1 MTQRVTGEMRATT
14 ILAVRRADGVAMAGD
29 GQVTVGD
36 MVMKHTA
43 RKIRRLAGGRA
54 LAGFAGSTADALTLF
69 DKFEAMLDRYQGN
82 LRRAAVE
89 LTKEWRTDKFLR
101 RLEAMLLVA
110 SEDEIL
116 VLTGDGDVIE
126 PDDGVA
132 AIGSG
137 GSYAQAAARA
147 LVKHTELSAG
157 EIARSAME
165 IASSMCIY
173 TNDHI
178 MLFTIGGE
186 PSAQNNH
193 NDHHDGSDRAS
204 DSDDANHANHANHH
218 DERHAEPARDERHE
232 AEQPTPTSPAS
243 PRRRATTQATF

>member
-1 MTQRVTGEMRATT
+1 MTQRVTGDLHATT
-14 ILAVRRADGVAMAGD
+14 ILAVRRGGDVAMAGD
-29 GQVTVGD
+29 GQVTVGE

-43 RKIRRLAGGRA
+43 RKIRRLANGQV

-69 DKFEAMLDRYQGN
+69 DKFEHMLERYQGN

-89 LTKEWRTDKFLR
+89 LTKEWRTDKYLR

-110 SEDEIL
+110 SRDELL
-116 VLTGDGDVIE
+116 VLTGDGDVVE

-147 LVKHTELSAG
+147 LVRHTDLPAAD
-157 EIARSAME
+157 IARSAME
-165 IASSMCIY
+165 IAASMCIY

-178 MLFTIGGE
+178 LLYTLGDDTHAAGAANGDE
-186 PSAQNNH
+186 PGA
-193 NDHHDGSDRAS
+193 RVAAVAS
-204 DSDDANHANHANHH
+204 EPPSRSPGRRSPPGDDIA
-218 DERHAEPARDERHE
+218 
-232 AEQPTPTSPAS
+232 
-243 PRRRATTQATF
+243 

>member
-1 MTQRVTGEMRATT
+1 MTQRVTGEMHATT
-14 ILAVRRADGVAMAGD
+14 ILAVRRGNDVAMAGD

-36 MVMKHTA
+36 VVMKHTA
-43 RKIRRLAGGRA
+43 RKIRQLAAGQA

-69 DKFEAMLDRYQGN
+69 DKFESMLERYQGN

-110 SEDEIL
+110 SRDELL

-126 PDDGVA
+126 PDEGVA

-137 GSYAQAAARA
+137 GVYAQAAARA
-147 LVKHTELSAG
+147 LIRNTELTA
-157 EIARSAME
+157 EQIAREAMA
-165 IASSMCIY
+165 IAASMCIY

-178 MLFTIGGE
+178 LLYTLDGKA
-186 PSAQNNH
+186 PDAANAKAQASAEAN
-193 NDHHDGSDRAS
+193 GAA
-204 DSDDANHANHANHH
+204 DAK
-218 DERHAEPARDERHE
+218 RH
-232 AEQPTPTSPAS
+232 QKS
-243 PRRRATTQATF
+243 ATQ

>member
-1 MTQRVTGEMRATT
+1 MTQRVTGEMHATT
-14 ILAVRRADGVAMAGD
+14 ILAVRRGNDVAMAGD
-29 GQVTVGD
+29 GQVTVGE

-43 RKIRRLAGGRA
+43 RKIRKLANGKV

-69 DKFEAMLDRYQGN
+69 DKFEAMLERYQGN

-89 LTKEWRTDKFLR
+89 LTKDWRTDKFLR

-110 SEDEIL
+110 SADELL

-137 GSYAQAAARA
+137 GTYAQAAARA
-147 LVKHTELSAG
+147 LIRHTELSAQ
-157 EIARSAME
+157 EITRAAMD
-165 IASSMCIY
+165 IAAGMCIY

-178 MLFTIGGE
+178 ILFTLGE
-186 PSAQNNH
+186 SETASEPREPVES
-193 NDHHDGSDRAS
+193 GRA
-204 DSDDANHANHANHH
+204 AN
-218 DERHAEPARDERHE
+218 
-232 AEQPTPTSPAS
+232 
-243 PRRRATTQATF
+243 

>member
-1 MTQRVTGEMRATT
+1 MTQRVTGEMHATT
-14 ILAVRRADGVAMAGD
+14 ILAVRQGGTVAMAGD

-36 MVMKHTA
+36 MVMKHHA
-43 RKIRRLAGGRA
+43 RKIRRLLGGRV

-69 DKFEAMLDRYQGN
+69 DKFEAMLERYQGN

-89 LTKEWRTDKFLR
+89 LTKEWRTDKYLR

-110 SEDEIL
+110 DRDQLL

-147 LVKHTELSAG
+147 LVRHTSLSAT
-157 EIARSAME
+157 EVARSAME
-165 IASSMCIY
+165 IAAAMCIY
-173 TNDHI
+173 TNEQIILYSLDDVEEDTRAAQH
-178 MLFTIGGE
+178 GE
-186 PSAQNNH
+186 PVAPVVV
-193 NDHHDGSDRAS
+193 
-204 DSDDANHANHANHH
+204 
-218 DERHAEPARDERHE
+218 AEP
-232 AEQPTPTSPAS
+232 
-243 PRRRATTQATF
+243 

>member
-1 MTQRVTGEMRATT
+1 MTQRVTGEMHATT
-14 ILAVRRADGVAMAGD
+14 ILAVRRGNEVAMAGD

-36 MVMKHTA
+36 VVMKHTA

-69 DKFEAMLDRYQGN
+69 DKFENMMERYQGN

-110 SEDEIL
+110 SADELL

-137 GSYAQAAARA
+137 GVYAQAAARA
-147 LVKHTELSAG
+147 LVRHTDMSA
-157 EIARSAME
+157 EQIARAAMD
-165 IASSMCIY
+165 IAASMCIY
-173 TNDHI
+173 TNDRI
-178 MLFTIGGE
+178 MLFSLGAEAAAGDVVSDGAGAGE
-186 PSAQNNH
+186 QAATASAH
-193 NDHHDGSDRAS
+193 APRKAS
-204 DSDDANHANHANHH
+204 
-218 DERHAEPARDERHE
+218 E
-232 AEQPTPTSPAS
+232 AQ
-243 PRRRATTQATF
+243 

>member
-1 MTQRVTGEMRATT
+1 MTQRVTGEMHATT
-14 ILAVRRADGVAMAGD
+14 ILAVRQEGAVAMAGD

-36 MVMKHTA
+36 MVMKHHA
-43 RKIRRLAGGRA
+43 RKIRRLLGGKV

-69 DKFEAMLDRYQGN
+69 DKFEAMLERHQGN

-110 SEDEIL
+110 DRDQLL

-147 LVKHTELSAG
+147 LVRHTTLPASEV
-157 EIARSAME
+157 ARAAME
-165 IASSMCIY
+165 IAAAMCIY
-173 TNDHI
+173 TNDQI
-178 MLFTIGGE
+178 VLYTL
-186 PSAQNNH
+186 
-193 NDHHDGSDRAS
+193 
-204 DSDDANHANHANHH
+204 DDASEVGNTDADA
-218 DERHAEPARDERHE
+218 
-232 AEQPTPTSPAS
+232 QPSGRS
-243 PRRRATTQATF
+243 VATVGATES

>member
-1 MTQRVTGEMRATT
+1 MTQRVTGEMHATT
-14 ILAVRRADGVAMAGD
+14 ILAVRRGRDVAMAGD
-29 GQVTVGD
+29 GQVTVGE

-43 RKIRRLAGGRA
+43 RKIRRLASGQV

-69 DKFEAMLDRYQGN
+69 DKFESMLERYQGN

-89 LTKEWRTDKFLR
+89 LTKEWRTDKYLR

-110 SEDEIL
+110 SRDELL

-147 LVKHTELSAG
+147 LIRHTELPAA
-157 EIARSAME
+157 EVARSAME
-165 IASSMCIY
+165 IAAAMCIY
-173 TNDHI
+173 TNDRI
-178 MLFTIGGE
+178 LLFSLDDEAGV
-186 PSAQNNH
+186 SA
-193 NDHHDGSDRAS
+193 G
-204 DSDDANHANHANHH
+204 
-218 DERHAEPARDERHE
+218 AETVVAE
-232 AEQPTPTSPAS
+232 A
-243 PRRRATTQATF
+243 ATV

>member
-1 MTQRVTGEMRATT
+1 MTQRVTGEIHATT
-14 ILAVRRADGVAMAGD
+14 ILAVRQNGAVAMAGD

-36 MVMKHTA
+36 MVMKHHA
-43 RKIRRLAGGRA
+43 RKIRRLLDGKV

-69 DKFEAMLDRYQGN
+69 DKFEAMLERHQGN

-89 LTKEWRTDKFLR
+89 LTKDWRTDKFLR

-110 SEDEIL
+110 DRDQLL

-147 LVKHTELSAG
+147 LVRHTALPAAEV
-157 EIARSAME
+157 ARSAME
-165 IASSMCIY
+165 IAAAMCIY
-173 TNDHI
+173 TNDQI
-178 MLFTIGGE
+178 VMYTLDEVSEAVGG
-186 PSAQNNH
+186 
-193 NDHHDGSDRAS
+193 
-204 DSDDANHANHANHH
+204 DAV
-218 DERHAEPARDERHE
+218 AEPQAQPAAVGAAE
-232 AEQPTPTSPAS
+232 A
-243 PRRRATTQATF
+243 

>member
-1 MTQRVTGEMRATT
+1 MHATT
-14 ILAVRRADGVAMAGD
+14 ILAVRRGRDVAMAGD
-29 GQVTVGD
+29 GQVTVGE

-43 RKIRRLAGGRA
+43 RKIRRLASGQV

-69 DKFEAMLDRYQGN
+69 DKFESMLERYQGN

-89 LTKEWRTDKFLR
+89 LTTEWRTDKYLR

-110 SEDEIL
+110 SRDELL

-147 LVKHTELSAG
+147 LIRHTELPAA
-157 EIARSAME
+157 EVARSAME
-165 IASSMCIY
+165 IAAAMCIY
-173 TNDHI
+173 TNDRI
-178 MLFTIGGE
+178 LLFSLDDEAGA
-186 PSAQNNH
+186 SAC
-193 NDHHDGSDRAS
+193 
-204 DSDDANHANHANHH
+204 
-218 DERHAEPARDERHE
+218 AETVAAE
-232 AEQPTPTSPAS
+232 AAMAEV
-243 PRRRATTQATF
+243 RRR

>member
-1 MTQRVTGEMRATT
+1 MTQRVTGEMHATT
-14 ILAVRRADGVAMAGD
+14 ILAVRRGNDVAMAGD

-36 MVMKHTA
+36 VVMKHTA
-43 RKIRRLAGGRA
+43 RKIRQLAGGRA

-69 DKFEAMLDRYQGN
+69 DKFESMMERYQGN

-110 SEDEIL
+110 SRDELL

-137 GSYAQAAARA
+137 GVYAQAAARA
-147 LVKHTELSAG
+147 LVRHTDMTAEQ
-157 EIARSAME
+157 IARAAMD
-165 IASSMCIY
+165 IAAGMCIY

-178 MLFTIGGE
+178 LLFSLDGKAPANE
-186 PSAQNNH
+186 N
-193 NDHHDGSDRAS
+193 GSDTAS
-204 DSDDANHANHANHH
+204 ADGATDSK
-218 DERHAEPARDERHE
+218 RR
-232 AEQPTPTSPAS
+232 QKSAS
-243 PRRRATTQATF
+243 Q

>member
-1 MTQRVTGEMRATT
+1 MTQRVTGEIHATT

-43 RKIRRLAGGRA
+43 RKIRRLAGGKA

-157 EIARSAME
+157 EIAKSAMA

-178 MLFTIGGE
+178 MLFTLGE
-186 PSAQNNH
+186 GASDHDARNG
-193 NDHHDGSDRAS
+193 HHDGSDHAS
-204 DSDDANHANHANHH
+204 DGSDAQSANQHV
-218 DERHAEPARDERHE
+218 ERHAEPVRADRGD
-232 AEQPTPTSPAS
+232 AEHAAPTAPAG
-243 PRRRATTQATF
+243 PRRRGVAQATF

>member
-14 ILAVRRADGVAMAGD
+14 ILAVRQGGTVTLAGD

-36 MVMKHTA
+36 MVMKHHA
-43 RKIRRLAGGRA
+43 RKIRRLLNGRV

-69 DKFEAMLDRYQGN
+69 DKFEAMLERFQGN

-110 SEDEIL
+110 DRDQLL

-137 GSYAQAAARA
+137 GAYAQAAARA
-147 LVKHTELSAG
+147 LVRYTTLSAT
-157 EIARSAME
+157 EVARAAME
-165 IASSMCIY
+165 IAAAMCIY
-173 TNDHI
+173 TNEQIVLYTLDES
-178 MLFTIGGE
+178 GDEADE
-186 PSAQNNH
+186 PTATQ
-193 NDHHDGSDRAS
+193 
-204 DSDDANHANHANHH
+204 
-218 DERHAEPARDERHE
+218 PA
-232 AEQPTPTSPAS
+232 A
-243 PRRRATTQATF
+243 RATAASGADA

>member
-1 MTQRVTGEMRATT
+1 MHATT
-14 ILAVRRADGVAMAGD
+14 ILAVRRGAEVAMAGD

-43 RKIRRLAGGRA
+43 RKIRRLNNDRV

-69 DKFEAMLDRYQGN
+69 DKFESMLERYRGN

-110 SEDEIL
+110 SHDELL

-147 LVKHTELSAG
+147 LVRHTALPAA
-157 EIARSAME
+157 EIARAAME
-165 IASSMCIY
+165 IAAAMCIY
-173 TNDHI
+173 TNDRI
-178 MLFTIGGE
+178 LLYTL
-186 PSAQNNH
+186 
-193 NDHHDGSDRAS
+193 
-204 DSDDANHANHANHH
+204 DDAA
-218 DERHAEPARDERHE
+218 AEAPA
-232 AEQPTPTSPAS
+232 A
-243 PRRRATTQATF
+243 ATTPVEVTAERGASAVRPSRRSAPVAGRS